1 MTAETYS
8 NRDLKKCW
16 EELVDIFMNQ
26 EEVTD
31 AEKNE
36 YGRFAFL
43 IISILFILSMGQ
55 IHGIA

>member
-1 MTAETYS
+1 
-8 NRDLKKCW
+8 
-16 EELVDIFMNQ
+16 MNQ

-43 IISILFILSMGQ
+43 IISILFILSTGQ

>member
-1 MTAETYS
+1 
-8 NRDLKKCW
+8 LKKCW
-16 EELVDIFMNQ
+16 EELVDILMNQ

-36 YGRFAFL
+36 YGRYAFL
-43 IISILFILSMGQ
+43 IISILSMGQ